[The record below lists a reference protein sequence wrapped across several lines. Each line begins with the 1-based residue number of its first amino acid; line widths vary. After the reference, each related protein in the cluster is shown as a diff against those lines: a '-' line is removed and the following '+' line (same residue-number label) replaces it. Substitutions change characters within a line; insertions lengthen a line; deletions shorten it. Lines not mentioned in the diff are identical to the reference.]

1 LNGGEVMSKSLVVK
15 EFEEIISEDKKQ
27 AWMNC
32 HSLPSKSFN
41 DLKTFIEEFN
51 ADGDTSDALEF
62 MRISYKRDYGDVIT
76 VKNYVGL
83 IQLKDGTQIE
93 ILPKISY
100 EEDEDNAI
108 SKRVFLK
115 MLRSL
120 KDFSGKAFNSANLN
134 TDRMNLYE
142 IFISMYLE
150 EVRYLIK
157 KGMKSFYE
165 RKEDNLRVYKGKIK
179 IKEQTSINAIHKER
193 FYVEYDEYTAN
204 RPENRLIKSAL
215 LKLQKVSNYIENI
228 TEIRNLLNNFE
239 FIDISSN
246 YDKDFSQVVISR
258 ENREYETLMNWSK
271 VFLYDRSFTTFS
283 GSTIAKAIMFP
294 MEKIFES
301 YVASE
306 IKKVTRDEYW
316 EVSTQDRGLFLFDS
330 PEKFSLRPDIVIRK
344 NKTDLIVLDTKW
356 KILIDNERRNYGIS
370 QADMYQMYAYA
381 KKYEAEKVIVIYP
394 MNPEMERYEDSISFR
409 SEDNV
414 DVNLFLIDLI
424 NIEDSIKKVYDQ
436 L

>member
-1 LNGGEVMSKSLVVK
+1 MSKSLVVK

-41 DLKTFIEEFN
+41 DLKTFIEEFS
-51 ADGDTSDALEF
+51 ADDDASDALEF

-120 KDFSGKAFNSANLN
+120 RRDFSGKTFNSANLN
-134 TDRMNLYE
+134 IDRMNLYE

-165 RKEDNLRVYKGKIK
+165 RKEDNLKVYKGKIK
-179 IKEQTSINAIHKER
+179 VKEQTSINAIHKER

-204 RPENRLIKSAL
+204 RPENRLIKSTL
-215 LKLQKVSNYIENI
+215 LKLQKMSNYIENI

-239 FIDISSN
+239 FIDVSSN

-258 ENREYETLMNWSK
+258 ENREYEILMNWSK

-356 KILIDNERRNYGIS
+356 KILIDNERRNYGVS

-424 NIEDSIKKVYDQ
+424 NIEDSIKKLYDQ

>member
-1 LNGGEVMSKSLVVK
+1 MSKSLVVK

>member
-1 LNGGEVMSKSLVVK
+1 MSKSLVVK

-41 DLKTFIEEFN
+41 DLKTFIEEFS
-51 ADGDTSDALEF
+51 ADDDASDALEF

-120 KDFSGKAFNSANLN
+120 KDFSGKTFNSANLN
-134 TDRMNLYE
+134 IDRMNLYE

-165 RKEDNLRVYKGKIK
+165 RKEDNLKVYKGKIK
-179 IKEQTSINAIHKER
+179 VKEQTSINAIHKER

-204 RPENRLIKSAL
+204 RPENRLIKSTL
-215 LKLQKVSNYIENI
+215 LKLQKMSNYIENI

-239 FIDISSN
+239 FIDVSSN

-258 ENREYETLMNWSK
+258 ENREYEILMNWSK

-356 KILIDNERRNYGIS
+356 KILIDNERRNYGVS

-424 NIEDSIKKVYDQ
+424 NIEDSIKKLYDQ

>member
-1 LNGGEVMSKSLVVK
+1 MSKSLVVK

-51 ADGDTSDALEF
+51 ADGDTPDALEF

-424 NIEDSIKKVYDQ
+424 NIEDSIKKVYHQ